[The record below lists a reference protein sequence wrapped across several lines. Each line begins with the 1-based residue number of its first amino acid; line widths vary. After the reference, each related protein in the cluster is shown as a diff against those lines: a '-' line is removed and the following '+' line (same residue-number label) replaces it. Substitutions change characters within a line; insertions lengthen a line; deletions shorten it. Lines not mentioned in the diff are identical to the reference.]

1 MPALQ
6 GVISALSA
14 LIITLNSLYGAQMGS
29 TTPQVTGIFGPAAT
43 STVSVPA
50 PEIPKPTVPKPATS
64 GGLAPLLPHAPS
76 TDLAVALGTLR
87 GAIVNIVCIS
97 KDTKIRSM
105 SGSGVIFDPKGLI
118 LTNSHIAQ
126 YYMLKEVLPEGAIT
140 CIIRAGSPAQAAY
153 RAEAAYVSSEW
164 IQDNPSTLVATV
176 ARGTGEHDFAVL
188 AITGSASPIP
198 LPGSFPYVPLTK
210 ATPKLKDN
218 VGIGSY
224 GAQNLTSK
232 QIQSSLLPTLVFAQ
246 VKSIYTF
253 DSTSIDLL
261 TLSGSAAG
269 QHGSSG
275 GGIVNAN
282 GQLMGIITT
291 ASDKG
296 EFGNREVRVV
306 TAGHIRSSFKEDS
319 GQDFDSYFKNGSIDA
334 FVSVFVD
341 DANRMGKKLLS
352 TLQH

>member
-14 LIITLNSLYGAQMGS
+14 LIITLNSLYGTQIGS
-29 TTPQVTGIFGPAAT
+29 TTPQVTGIFGPTAT
-43 STVSVPA
+43 STVPL
-50 PEIPKPTVPKPATS
+50 PKAQLPKPAPPKPAAPT
-64 GGLAPLLPHAPS
+64 GLAPLLPDAPS
-76 TDLAVALGTLR
+76 TDLALALGTLR
-87 GAIVNIVCIS
+87 GAIVNIVCMS
-97 KDTKIRSM
+97 KDAKVRSM

-126 YYMLKEVLPEGAIT
+126 YYMLKEVLPEGAVT
-140 CIIRAGSPAQAAY
+140 CTIRAGSPAQAAY

-164 IQDNPSTLVATV
+164 IQDNPDTIAATV

-188 AITGSASPIP
+188 AITESASPIP
-198 LPGSFPYVPLTK
+198 LPSSFPYVPLTK

-246 VKSIYTF
+246 VKSIFTF
-253 DSTSIDLL
+253 DSTSVDLL

-275 GGIVNAN
+275 GGIVNAS
-282 GQLMGIITT
+282 GQLVGIITT

-306 TAGHIRSSFKEDS
+306 TAGHIRSSFKKDS
-319 GQDFDSYFKNGSIDA
+319 GQEFDSYFRNGSVKG

-341 DANRMGKKLLS
+341 DAERMGKKLLA
-352 TLQH
+352 TLGR